1 MKIEGQEPNGP
12 RSLKRLSL
20 FARRLLSEWRRL
32 EALSAAESIVVA
44 VSGGADS
51 TALLLALDELMKA
64 GRLRLKL
71 LVAHLNHGLRGEAG
85 SSDAQW
91 VAELC
96 RQLGHEIRAEQVS
109 LKDQLS
115 AGRDNLE
122 QAARRARYRFLGE
135 VAAEAGAGVVLTAHT
150 LNDQAETFILRL
162 LRGSGP
168 DGLGCIERVRPL
180 DAGGSVLL
188 IRPLLDWAEREQT
201 EEYCRERK
209 VIFRQDEMNEDE
221 RFARVRVRKELLPL
235 LQTFNP
241 RAVQALGRTARLLR
255 ADASVLNHAAAEL
268 LARASGPASDGE
280 SSPPLS
286 VRQLIEA
293 PAALRRRAL
302 RQWIAVGR
310 GDLRRIELVHLL
322 VVERLLEGERGGRIV
337 ELPGGAKVARRRGL
351 LRLLDAEKTER

>member
-1 MKIEGQEPNGP
+1 MKIEEREPSGP
-12 RSLKRLSL
+12 KSLKRLSP
-20 FARRLLSEWRRL
+20 FARRLLSEWQRL
-32 EALSAAESIVVA
+32 EALSVTESIVVA

-85 SSDAQW
+85 NSDAQW

-96 RQLGHEIRAEQVS
+96 RQLGYEIRTGQVS

-122 QAARRARYRFLGE
+122 QAARGARYRFLGE
-135 VAAEAGAGVVLTAHT
+135 VAAESGAGIILTAHT
-150 LNDQAETFILRL
+150 LNDQAETFMLRL

-180 DAGGSVLL
+180 DAIGTVLL

-201 EEYCRERK
+201 EKYCRERGI
-209 VIFRQDEMNEDE
+209 IFRQDEMNEDE
-221 RFARVRVRKELLPL
+221 RFTRVRVRKELLPL

-241 RAVQALGRTARLLR
+241 RAVQALGRAAQLLR
-255 ADASVLNHAAAEL
+255 ADASVLNNAAAEL
-268 LARASGPASDGE
+268 LVRASEPASDGE

-286 VRQLIEA
+286 VRQLLEA

-302 RQWIAVGR
+302 RQWIAGGR
-310 GDLRRIELVHLL
+310 GDLRRLELVHLL
-322 VVERLLEGERGGRIV
+322 AVERLLESGRGGRIV
-337 ELPGGAKVARRRGL
+337 ELPGGAKVVRRRGL
-351 LRLLDAEKTER
+351 LRLLIGEKV